1 MKGNPYLPTNI
12 NVDVDSNAYDSTIDI
27 LKIINLSKPVIMS
40 PDILIDTTNVAI
52 GTTNYYP
59 SSDGLILYGKNPSF
73 QMRVICNST
82 GTWATNASTWFE
94 RSDEPDGVTP
104 VKWYKCTELGVISSY
119 ASTITD
125 PCTYYIGATRF
136 PTFIIDPSEY
146 FEVTID
152 FNDFRGYRIR
162 NAMVMD
168 VSASNTVYISC
179 IQQPLEG

>member
-12 NVDVDSNAYDSTIDI
+12 NVDEESNAYDNTIDI
-27 LKIINLSKPVIMS
+27 LKTIDLSRPVVLS
-40 PDILIDTTNVAI
+40 PDIFIDTTNVAI

-59 SSDGLILYGKNPSF
+59 SSDGLILFGKNPSF
-73 QMRVICNST
+73 QMRVICNTT
-82 GTWATNASTWFE
+82 GIWATNASTWFE

-104 VKWYKCTELGVISSY
+104 VKWYLCTELGVISSY
-119 ASTITD
+119 STNVTD
-125 PCTYYIGATRF
+125 TSLYIGATGF
-136 PTFIIDPSEY
+136 KSFIIDPSEY

-152 FNDFRGYRIR
+152 FNNFRGYRIR
-162 NAMVMD
+162 NAMVTD